1 MKTIQVLDYG
11 YVKYLDHMGDD
22 GTIAMDAR
30 TSYDRRTPGED
41 RALLRRLMRD
51 RHTSPFEMG
60 ELKVEMKMPIFVAR
74 QIVRHRTA
82 NMNEISARYTEL
94 PDEMYC
100 PETFYTQSK
109 DNKQGRTEALLSS
122 LQLRCT
128 ALVMAA
134 NDRAYKTYK
143 SLLGD
148 DVSREIARGVLPL
161 NAYTKFVWK
170 MDLHNLFHFL
180 QLRLDPH
187 AQHECRVYAEA
198 LWVMV
203 QEQFPMCAEAFED
216 YRLHGVSLSR
226 YEKELVTFLM
236 HSPSPFHINLPVLKD
251 RYVESGLMTES
262 EWKNFVTKFQP

>member
-82 NMNEISARYTEL
+82 SMNEVSARYTQL
-94 PDEMYC
+94 PNEMFT
-100 PETFYTQSK
+100 PETVMTQSK
-109 DNKQGRTEALLSS
+109 TNKQGSGGEHHLSNEIKDSVMMHNS
-122 LQLRCT
+122 LSYNKYELF
-128 ALVMAA
+128 VEE
-134 NDRAYKTYK
+134 
-143 SLLGD
+143 
-148 DVSREIARGVLPL
+148 DVSREQARAVLPL
-161 NAYTKFVWK
+161 ATYTKFVWK

-187 AQHECRVYAEA
+187 AQYECRVYAEA

-203 QEQFPMCAEAFED
+203 QELFPISAEAFED
-216 YRLHGVSLSR
+216 YRLYGVSLSR
-226 YEKELVTFLM
+226 YEKEIVTHLLLAKGSLTNNLVY
-236 HSPSPFHINLPVLKD
+236 LKQKYID
-251 RYVESGLMTES
+251 VGIMTES
-262 EWKNFVTKFQP
+262 EWKNFVTKFDL